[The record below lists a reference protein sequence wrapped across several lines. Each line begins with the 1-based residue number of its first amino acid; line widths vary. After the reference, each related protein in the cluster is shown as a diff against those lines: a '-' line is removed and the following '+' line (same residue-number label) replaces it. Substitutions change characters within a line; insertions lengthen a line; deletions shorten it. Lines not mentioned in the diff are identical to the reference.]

1 MKKWGKRI
9 ISGVIV
15 ASLLTAAA
23 ISGSEQGTATVSSV
37 VQAGTETSFMGK
49 LLEGGYIDVFT
60 SWSQEEQNKFYDRL
74 SPKEKSVFLEVTN
87 CQIIRELIKSE
98 RTKEELERLFD
109 RLEPYFLMLKK
120 GSQEKPDEEIVIE
133 CINQIEGKDYEIGRA
148 SCRERVFRAV

>member
-37 VQAGTETSFMGK
+37 VQAGTEMSFMGK

-87 CQIIRELIKSE
+87 CQIIRELIKS
-98 RTKEELERLFD
+98 
-109 RLEPYFLMLKK
+109 
-120 GSQEKPDEEIVIE
+120 
-133 CINQIEGKDYEIGRA
+133 
-148 SCRERVFRAV
+148 